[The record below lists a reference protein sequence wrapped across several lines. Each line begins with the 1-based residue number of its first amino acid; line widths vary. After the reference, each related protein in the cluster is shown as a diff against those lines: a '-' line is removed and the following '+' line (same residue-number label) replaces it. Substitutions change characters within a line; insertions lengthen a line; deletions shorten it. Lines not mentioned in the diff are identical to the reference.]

1 MNFCSDNVSEICPE
15 IMSALIA
22 ANHNTAMPYGDDEFT
37 QTLQAKFSTLF
48 EKQVIVFPVVSGS
61 SANAL
66 ALSVLT
72 PPFGSIYCHQDAHIY
87 LDECGAAEFYT
98 GGAKLIPL
106 AGENGKITASE
117 LAIALEK
124 AGAGIVHH
132 NQPASISITQA
143 TEAGTTYKI
152 SEIKAICEVAKK
164 HNLKVH
170 IDGARF
176 ANAIVNLGCTPAEMT
191 WKIGVDVLSF
201 GATKNGAMAAEAV
214 IFFDQKLAETF
225 IYRRKR
231 AGHLLSK
238 MRFLSV
244 QLEAYI
250 QDKLWLKNADH
261 ANKMASKLAQG
272 LETIPGVKIYYPVE
286 VNEIFVQIPAIA
298 IAGLLT
304 EGFKFYRWPV
314 AHNMLRLVTAFN
326 TKEEDVL
333 KFIQVV
339 KQYLKVDQEAEKN
352 ITFRRKR
359 KRNQSSVISDQ

>member
-48 EKQVIVFPVVSGS
+48 EKQVTVFPVVSGS

-72 PPFGSIYCHQDAHIY
+72 PPFGSIFCHQDAHIY
-87 LDECGAAEFYT
+87 LDECGAPEFYT

-106 AGENGKITASE
+106 GGENGKITAEE
-117 LAIALEK
+117 LAIALSK
-124 AGAGIVHH
+124 SGAGIVHH

-164 HNLKVH
+164 YNLKVH

-191 WKIGVDVLSF
+191 WKSGVDVLSF

-250 QDKLWLKNADH
+250 QDKLWWKNAYH

-272 LETIPGVKIYYPVE
+272 LETISGVKIYYPVE
-286 VNEIFVQIPAIA
+286 VNEIFVQIPEIA
-298 IAGLLT
+298 IHGLLG
-304 EGFKFYRWPV
+304 EGFKFYRWPG
-314 AHNMLRLVTAFN
+314 ANHILRLVTAFN

-333 KFIQVV
+333 RFIQVV
-339 KQYLKVDQEAEKN
+339 KKYLGVHEEEEEKN

-359 KRNQSSVISDQ
+359 KRNQSSV